1 MEIDNTYRKEREDMG
16 LDSILNFFKI
26 PDDFDDEYEEEYVE
40 EPVKAKPVKTQR
52 QPVSQ
57 ENDYEEPAPKQRSG
71 FLGSKPKVVPMNR
84 TMMEVSIIKPTTFE
98 DSQNICNMLLSGRPV
113 VVNLE
118 FISGCIYSIK
128 GQYHQ
133 ISKYIFIFTPENV
146 DISGDPLGLDGSS
159 AKMPTINREF

>member
-84 TMMEVSIIKPTTFE
+84 TMMEVGIIKPTTFE
-98 DSQNICNMLLSGRPV
+98 DSRTYVICYFPDGRLL
-113 VVNLE
+113 
-118 FISGCIYSIK
+118 
-128 GQYHQ
+128 
-133 ISKYIFIFTPENV
+133 
-146 DISGDPLGLDGSS
+146 
-159 AKMPTINREF
+159 

>member
-98 DSQNICNMLLSGRPV
+98 DSQNICIRSFRKSVKSTENQRHRLCCAG
-113 VVNLE
+113 
-118 FISGCIYSIK
+118 
-128 GQYHQ
+128 
-133 ISKYIFIFTPENV
+133 IF
-146 DISGDPLGLDGSS
+146 S
-159 AKMPTINREF
+159 AEWL

>member
-1 MEIDNTYRKEREDMG
+1 MG

-98 DSQNICNMLLSGRPV
+98 DSQNICNMD
-113 VVNLE
+113 